1 MNLQE
6 RNDFIYDIMCNIYS
20 RIKVFEDF
28 NKIYGIH
35 IDDQNYRKLST
46 SCATYFQVW
55 KGKDQEYE
63 SFLNRL
69 KILKF
74 EIPAFRSI
82 QQNPD
87 GTFIFTNKFE
97 QFVSQYL
104 LK

>member
-20 RIKVFEDF
+20 RIKVVEDL
-28 NKIYGIH
+28 NRIYDIQM
-35 IDDQNYRKLST
+35 DDENYRKLSN
-46 SCATYFQVW
+46 SCATYFEVW
-55 KGKDQEYE
+55 KDKDQRYE
-63 SFLNRL
+63 SFLNSL
-69 KILKF
+69 KIKKF

-97 QFVSQYL
+97 QFVAQHL
-104 LK
+104 L